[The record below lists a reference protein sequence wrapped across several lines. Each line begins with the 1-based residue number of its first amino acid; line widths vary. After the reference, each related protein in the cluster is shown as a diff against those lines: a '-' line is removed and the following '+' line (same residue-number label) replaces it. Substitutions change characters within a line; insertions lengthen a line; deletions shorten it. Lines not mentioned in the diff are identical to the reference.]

1 MKNLLPILLGGLFML
16 FSVGQAHAQLQTPAA
31 SPNSKATYNVG
42 LSEVHL
48 DYNRPS
54 VKDRVIFG
62 GLVPYGEPW
71 RTGANSSSKI
81 TFSDD
86 VEIMGNTLEAG
97 TYSIFT
103 VPGEEEWEIIFH
115 SNLQHNTPGGRDAD
129 EDALVVTVPSH
140 HHEDAFVES
149 FTIGVDHLRNNSAN
163 IVLVW
168 ENTSVVIPF
177 TVDTDAKVMSNIER
191 IMAGPSGRDYYV
203 AAAYLLDEGKDL
215 KTALDWMHKSIE
227 KDGERFWVLR
237 TKGLIEKE
245 LGMKDAAIKSLNKSS
260 DLAREMGNEGY
271 PRMNNET
278 IAEIK
283 GNK

>member
-1 MKNLLPILLGGLFML
+1 ML

-42 LSEVHL
+42 LSEVQL

-54 VKDRVIFG
+54 ARDRVIYG

-115 SNLQHNTPGGRDAD
+115 SNLQHSTPEGRDAD

-140 HHEDAFVES
+140 HHDDAFVET

-168 ENTSVVIPF
+168 ENTSVLIPF

-191 IMAGPSGRDYYV
+191 VMAGPSGRDYYV

-215 KTALDWMHKSIE
+215 KKALDWMHKSIE

-260 DLAREMGNEGY
+260 ELAKEMGNEGY